1 MKTRVLLTYPVW
13 LGLWLLACGGISNIA
28 TPDLVATE
36 VAVKKAAAATLTAE
50 APPPVVAAAT
60 EITISTPTPLPTSSP
75 TSPSEAGDTITVE
88 PPPADTPI
96 PPTLTPTPMPP
107 TPVAVAPTPVPPPL
121 RVDVPVDGGQ
131 SDLKGQIVIP
141 GFTADQLKG
150 QEFGGV
156 IFRDRLVFRVEVY
169 NPTQGT
175 HDGAG
180 IEQVKISITGPD
192 GETVHERTEKN
203 AGYCVFG
210 GGEPDCNVFV
220 FAQNDNRWPDKNR
233 PTIENGLHNVSIE
246 ITTKDNQVENWVW
259 SFWIQRQ
266 N

>member
-1 MKTRVLLTYPVW
+1 MKMKIKMLLTYPVW
-13 LGLWLLACGGISNIA
+13 LGLLLLACGGISNIA

-50 APPPVVAAAT
+50 APPVVSAT
-60 EITISTPTPLPTSSP
+60 TETTIPTPPPASSP
-75 TSPSEAGDTITVE
+75 TSPLAAGDTPTVAS
-88 PPPADTPI
+88 PTDTPV
-96 PPTLTPTPMPP
+96 PLTLTPTP
-107 TPVAVAPTPVPPPL
+107 TPVAVAPTPTPPL

-141 GFTADQLKG
+141 GFRPDELKG
-150 QEFGGV
+150 PEFGGV

-169 NPTQGT
+169 DPKKGS

-180 IEQVKISITGPD
+180 IDKVKITITGPHGD
-192 GETVHERTEKN
+192 TVHERTEGT

-210 GGEPDCNVFV
+210 GGEPDCNVF
-220 FAQNDNRWPDKNR
+220 DLTTYDRWPEQNHL
-233 PTIENGLHNVSIE
+233 PLETGLHSVSIE
-246 ITTKDNQVENWVW
+246 ITTKSNKVENWMW

-266 N
+266 K